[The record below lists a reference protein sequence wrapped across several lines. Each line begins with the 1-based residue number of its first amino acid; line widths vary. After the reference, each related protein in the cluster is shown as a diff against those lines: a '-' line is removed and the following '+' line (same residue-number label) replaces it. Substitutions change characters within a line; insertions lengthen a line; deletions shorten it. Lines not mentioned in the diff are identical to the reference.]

1 MNLWALGAGH
11 GNRMR
16 TVYELGPFR
25 LDTEAR
31 VLTHDGVA
39 TELGARGVAVLAALV
54 SRAGEYVEKCV
65 IVDAAWPGVVVEEAN
80 LAVQISAVRRVLARV
95 PDGKDWIETL
105 TRRGYRFVGPVIR
118 HAPESSRPSTGVPPQ
133 PGVEAFPT
141 ARQAAATYPN
151 NIPARISSFVG
162 RAREIE
168 EVKGL
173 LARNRLVTLVGMGG
187 VGKTR
192 VALRVAAELIEQ
204 YRDGVW
210 LIEFGSITD
219 ADLVPNCVADALGIR
234 EQVAEPLM
242 RTLGRHLRA
251 RHLLLVL
258 DTCEHVIGAAAQFA
272 ATLLAEAPNSH
283 VLATSREA
291 LNVDG
296 EQQFPL
302 QPLSLPAAATSDEI
316 GGAEAVQLFVERAR
330 LQQPCFALTHDA
342 AISVAAICLNLEG
355 IPLAI
360 ELAAARLSSLSLGE
374 INRRLED
381 RFGLLA
387 AGPRASPRRQK
398 TLRATLDWSYDL
410 LDEQEQR
417 TLRRSAVFAGGFT
430 LEAASGIVCDRTIA
444 DTATFNL
451 LASLVARSLVLA
463 DVAET
468 GTRYRLLD
476 TMRAYCSEKLNAAQE
491 RTLASRRH
499 ARYFQDHFENAFGE
513 WLQGSEAHW
522 NAAYLAERDNL
533 HAALD
538 WAFAPEGDA
547 EIAVTLTAYSGP
559 AWLMWSLRREGRA
572 RFELALARCSS
583 RTPEKVRAS
592 LWLWFGVLQQ
602 FSDAVQSVRALR
614 RAVVLHRRAGDA
626 FGAGYSLIRLA
637 NVLAR
642 TGRLDRAQQAV
653 EAARPLLADSAMP
666 GVMAPYFNTAGFV
679 RKLAGDLAGARM
691 HYEKSLSLFRSAGS
705 ERLAVEI
712 LGSLADTNWALGEL
726 DAAVAGFRE
735 TIALMR
741 GSNMS
746 TNITLGV
753 TLTNLA
759 GVLVEGGEFD
769 EALTAAREGLELRK
783 AVGDISGA
791 LDHLALRAALVGRC
805 KDAARLVGFIDAVFE
820 SRGIVRQVNEARARA
835 RLDRLLHDR
844 LDANERAALMAQGA
858 TMTEHD
864 ACRLALAG

>member
-1 MNLWALGAGH
+1 
-11 GNRMR
+11 MR

-118 HAPESSRPSTGVPPQ
+118 HAAESSRPSTGVPPQ

-141 ARQAAATYPN
+141 ARQATATYPN

-219 ADLVPNCVADALGIR
+219 AELVPNCVADALGIR

-302 QPLSLPAAATSDEI
+302 QPLSLPAAATSD
-316 GGAEAVQLFVERAR
+316 AR
-330 LQQPCFALTHDA
+330 
-342 AISVAAICLNLEG
+342 
-355 IPLAI
+355 
-360 ELAAARLSSLSLGE
+360 
-374 INRRLED
+374 
-381 RFGLLA
+381 
-387 AGPRASPRRQK
+387 
-398 TLRATLDWSYDL
+398 
-410 LDEQEQR
+410 
-417 TLRRSAVFAGGFT
+417 RRSV
-430 LEAASGIVCDRTIA
+430 
-444 DTATFNL
+444 
-451 LASLVARSLVLA
+451 
-463 DVAET
+463 
-468 GTRYRLLD
+468 
-476 TMRAYCSEKLNAAQE
+476 
-491 RTLASRRH
+491 
-499 ARYFQDHFENAFGE
+499 
-513 WLQGSEAHW
+513 
-522 NAAYLAERDNL
+522 
-533 HAALD
+533 
-538 WAFAPEGDA
+538 
-547 EIAVTLTAYSGP
+547 
-559 AWLMWSLRREGRA
+559 
-572 RFELALARCSS
+572 
-583 RTPEKVRAS
+583 
-592 LWLWFGVLQQ
+592 
-602 FSDAVQSVRALR
+602 
-614 RAVVLHRRAGDA
+614 
-626 FGAGYSLIRLA
+626 
-637 NVLAR
+637 
-642 TGRLDRAQQAV
+642 
-653 EAARPLLADSAMP
+653 
-666 GVMAPYFNTAGFV
+666 
-679 RKLAGDLAGARM
+679 
-691 HYEKSLSLFRSAGS
+691 
-705 ERLAVEI
+705 
-712 LGSLADTNWALGEL
+712 
-726 DAAVAGFRE
+726 
-735 TIALMR
+735 
-741 GSNMS
+741 
-746 TNITLGV
+746 
-753 TLTNLA
+753 
-759 GVLVEGGEFD
+759 
-769 EALTAAREGLELRK
+769 
-783 AVGDISGA
+783 
-791 LDHLALRAALVGRC
+791 
-805 KDAARLVGFIDAVFE
+805 
-820 SRGIVRQVNEARARA
+820 
-835 RLDRLLHDR
+835 
-844 LDANERAALMAQGA
+844 
-858 TMTEHD
+858 
-864 ACRLALAG
+864 